1 MRGWALGCRSMTTA
15 LVAVAS
21 AAEQGSADGVSA
33 VWFGIGAGVFLLLC
47 LIITLAFGKG
57 REHS

>member
-1 MRGWALGCRSMTTA
+1 MTTA

-21 AAEQGSADGVSA
+21 AAEHNSAEGVPA
-33 VWFGIGAGVFLLLC
+33 AWFGIGTGIFLLLC

>member
-1 MRGWALGCRSMTTA
+1 MTTA

-21 AAEQGSADGVSA
+21 AAEPGSSGGVPA
-33 VWFGIGAGVFLLLC
+33 AWFGIGVGVFLLLC
-47 LIITLAFGKG
+47 LLITLAFGKG